1 MPFEK
6 TPPAARLGGTGFAI
20 ARTDERWE
28 LIADLF
34 DPPARRGVPAQSPRR
49 QIVEAMLVIA
59 RTVCQ

>member
-1 MPFEK
+1 
-6 TPPAARLGGTGFAI
+6 LGGTGFAI

-34 DPPARRGVPAQSPRR
+34 DPPVRRGAPAQRPCREM
-49 QIVEAMLVIA
+49 VEAMLFIA